1 MADTH
6 HGSEMASCNLS
17 RPWACSGPL
26 TCPIPVEP
34 TRTAGPPSALKV
46 TGSNPVLTTESLAQ
60 CGWCGTLIVVAMTVA
75 ARGGG
80 ATTKEV
86 L

>member
-6 HGSEMASCNLS
+6 HGSETASCNLS

-34 TRTAGPPSALKV
+34 TRTAWPPSALNV
-46 TGSNPVLTTESLAQ
+46 TGNNPVLTTESLAQ
-60 CGWCGTLIVVAMTVA
+60 CGWCGTVIVLAMTVA
-75 ARGGG
+75 RTSASAR
-80 ATTKEV
+80 KS